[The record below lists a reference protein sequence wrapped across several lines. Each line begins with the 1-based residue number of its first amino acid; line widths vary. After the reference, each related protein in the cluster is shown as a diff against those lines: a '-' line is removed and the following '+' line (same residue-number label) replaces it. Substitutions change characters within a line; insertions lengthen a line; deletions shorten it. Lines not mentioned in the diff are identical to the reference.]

1 MQAEVTD
8 KEIEKERDSEGKEK
22 EREQRSR
29 MIQWNACFEAEI

>member
-1 MQAEVTD
+1 MQTEVTD

-29 MIQWNACFEAEI
+29 MIQCNACFEAEI